1 MSVIEGAGSGHER
14 GRMPSPSELPSPE
27 PAPAA
32 RKDTVALDTIAL
44 PPTTAA
50 PESVPQ
56 SAPHNF
62 SVFVRAEFVWVWRLL
77 RRIGLSPAD
86 ADDATQQVFLVAARR
101 GGDVAGGSA
110 RAFLYGT
117 ALRVAANARRSLR
130 RRREVPS
137 AAVAEGPAHEL
148 LPDELLEQRRAR
160 VLLDALLAQMPPD
173 LRRVLVL
180 AEIEQLT
187 VPQIADL
194 EGVALGTAAS
204 RLRRARAV
212 FFGLLEREQQARA
225 ARPCP

>member
-1 MSVIEGAGSGHER
+1 MSVIEGAGCGHER

-27 PAPAA
+27 PAPASPS
-32 RKDTVALDTIAL
+32 KDTIAL

-50 PESVPQ
+50 DGSAPQNDPQ
-56 SAPHNF
+56 SAPRNF

-137 AAVAEGPAHEL
+137 ASVAEGPAHEL
-148 LPDELLEQRRAR
+148 HPDELLEQRRAR

-204 RLRRARAV
+204 RLRRARGV

-225 ARPCP
+225 GEPCP